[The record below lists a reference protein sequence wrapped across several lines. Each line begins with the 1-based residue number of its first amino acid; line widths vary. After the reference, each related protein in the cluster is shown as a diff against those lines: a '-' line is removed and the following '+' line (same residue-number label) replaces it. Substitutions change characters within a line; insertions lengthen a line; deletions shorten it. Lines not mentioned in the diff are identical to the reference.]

1 MPIQKTDPDADSYEP
16 GLISIIAPC
25 YNESSIIELFMR
37 TIADLDLRPY
47 QCEVILVNDGSQ
59 DGSGMIMEVLKSD
72 YPYLHVIH
80 FSRNFGQQ
88 QALMAGIRAA
98 RGELLVTVDLDLQQP
113 PEHIRVMIKMYEKG
127 FDVVHAIPEYQSDSA
142 SRLKKLTSKL
152 YYNLIRRLVSSSGVV
167 YKSNDFR
174 LISHRVAAVLR
185 GMRERN
191 LYLRGIIAD
200 LCPVMSQPTQDLRN
214 PGLWVA
220 TTTTYQ
226 HRPRVGGKTKYTWI
240 KMIRLGLDGMTA
252 TSITPLRYGIIL
264 GLLSIVVAFGLS
276 FWALYV
282 HLIVDDTVPG
292 WTSLMIV
299 VLFFSSI
306 QFILIGLLGEYI
318 GKIFLQVRG
327 RPGYIVEENAHLSEE
342 HFPNPEYNVKR
353 ESMKRDKEIPDQE
366 IDGEIS

>member
-1 MPIQKTDPDADSYEP
+1 MKSKRTNHNTGEDKLSMQYRKTGLESDPYIP

-25 YNESSIIELFMR
+25 YNESKNIELFL
-37 TIADLDLRPY
+37 TEISDLDLRPF
-47 QCEVILVNDGSQ
+47 QCEVILVNDGSR

-72 YPYLHVIH
+72 YPELQAIH

-98 RGELLVTVDLDLQQP
+98 RGEVLVTVDLDLQQP
-113 PEHIRVMIKMYEKG
+113 PEHIPTMIKKYEAG

-142 SRLKKLTSKL
+142 SRWKKLTSKL
-152 YYNLIRRLVSSSGVV
+152 YYVLIRQMASSSGVV

-185 GMRERN
+185 TMPERN
-191 LYLRGIIAD
+191 VYLRGIIAD
-200 LCPVMSQPTQDLRN
+200 LCPVIPPPPPHLHN
-214 PGLWVA
+214 PGLWGAA
-220 TTTTYQ
+220 TTTYL
-226 HRPRVGGKTKYTWI
+226 HRPRAGGETKYTWI
-240 KMIRLGLDGMTA
+240 KMIRLALDGMTA
-252 TSITPLRYGIIL
+252 TSITPLRYGIVL
-264 GLLSIVVAFGLS
+264 GLLSIVAAFGL
-276 FWALYV
+276 FIWALYV

-306 QFILIGLLGEYI
+306 QFLLIGLLGEYI

-327 RPGYIVEENAHLSEE
+327 RPGYIIGEDAHLSKDL
-342 HFPNPEYNVKR
+342 PGN
-353 ESMKRDKEIPDQE
+353 
-366 IDGEIS
+366 GEDAK

>member
-1 MPIQKTDPDADSYEP
+1 MKAKRTNQNASEDKLPMQDRKTALDSDPYIP

-25 YNESSIIELFMR
+25 FNESKIIELFL
-37 TIADLDLRPY
+37 TEIAGLDLRPFQY
-47 QCEVILVNDGSQ
+47 EVILVNDGSR

-72 YPYLHVIH
+72 YPELQVIH

-98 RGELLVTVDLDLQQP
+98 RGEVLVTVDLDLQQP
-113 PEHIRVMIKMYEKG
+113 PEHIPAMIKKYEEG

-142 SRLKKLTSKL
+142 SRWKKLTSKL
-152 YYNLIRRLVSSSGVV
+152 YYNLIRRMVSSSGVV

-185 GMRERN
+185 TMPERN

-200 LCPVMSQPTQDLRN
+200 LCPVMTLPTQHLRN
-214 PGLWVA
+214 PELWVA
-220 TTTTYQ
+220 ATTSYQ
-226 HRPRVGGKTKYTWI
+226 HRPRAGGKTKYTWI
-240 KMIRLGLDGMTA
+240 KMIRLALDGMTA
-252 TSITPLRYGIIL
+252 TSITPLRYGIVL
-264 GLLSIVVAFGLS
+264 GLLSIVAAFCL
-276 FWALYV
+276 FIWALYV

-306 QFILIGLLGEYI
+306 QFLLIGLLGEYI

-327 RPGYIVEENAHLSEE
+327 RPGYIVDEDAHMSGDLPG
-342 HFPNPEYNVKR
+342 HPEDNK
-353 ESMKRDKEIPDQE
+353 
-366 IDGEIS
+366 